1 MEERITCKPLIVSGE
16 FRTSRKRIYNYTLD
30 TFGYFQAE
38 RYLQQI
44 NSSLATLPA
53 FHTAYPECRH
63 LATKSR
69 MYRNIIL
76 DAHLIIYRIT
86 DERIEVL
93 DIPLQASA
101 KFAKSV
107 IFACNYQSFGGNIRI
122 DSRAGDRTKISVKGE
137 QIMPRLAKNCL
148 RN

>member
-1 MEERITCKPLIVSGE
+1 MEERI
-16 FRTSRKRIYNYTLD
+16 SRKPFVVSKNFKASRKHIYNYTLN

-44 NSSLATLPA
+44 KQSLATLPD
-53 FHTAYPECRH
+53 FYTAYPECRH

-93 DIPLQASA
+93 DIIHSASSTGKIRA
-101 KFAKSV
+101 
-107 IFACNYQSFGGNIRI
+107 IRNIR
-122 DSRAGDRTKISVKGE
+122 
-137 QIMPRLAKNCL
+137 M
-148 RN
+148 